1 MLGSEL
7 KMSIDFES
15 LRENGRI
22 NISKGI
28 DNGIIH
34 KSEIELEG
42 ARNKFWFND
51 CKYMFKE
58 IFEGSYED
66 YAELISSELAKEFG
80 IECATYDLAIC
91 DGKLGVITKNFV
103 NEDLGEELISGT
115 VIINEVYQMYIL
127 PLQEICAKY
136 FAILDKFNIKDNFS
150 NIYKFELQT
159 KRKIL
164 KQILELISLLP
175 VDNYTI
181 IGLDNNSI
189 EYLSSDE
196 LDDILFKLN
205 ELFVN
210 VNEMYDI
217 DFMSY
222 KNGIVKANNLFDL
235 WSIMDIY
242 CKVNGF
248 NLANADDTI
257 KKLSKLFLFD
267 IITSQGDRHTD
278 NWGIII
284 NGSTVKLSPI
294 YDNSNMC
301 NLNRSKTIKSI
312 SSIIDLLKTSKTKD
326 AKSIRTEKRLK
337 DSIYHQKSSLK
348 VAPENVIDRANNL
361 QMINEFM
368 KVSSMEDQNEI
379 FSIVE
384 KLNPTYLENVF
395 LRIEERIKAPIPS
408 QIKDIVAKT
417 IEINVNELLQYI
429 ELKEAK
435 SYGK

>member
-1 MLGSEL
+1 
-7 KMSIDFES
+7 
-15 LRENGRI
+15 
-22 NISKGI
+22 
-28 DNGIIH
+28 
-34 KSEIELEG
+34 
-42 ARNKFWFND
+42 
-51 CKYMFKE
+51 
-58 IFEGSYED
+58 
-66 YAELISSELAKEFG
+66 
-80 IECATYDLAIC
+80 
-91 DGKLGVITKNFV
+91 
-103 NEDLGEELISGT
+103 
-115 VIINEVYQMYIL
+115 MYIL

-181 IGLDNNSI
+181 IGLDNISI

-205 ELFVN
+205 GLFVN

-242 CKVNGF
+242 CKINGF

-348 VAPENVIDRANNL
+348 VVPEDVIDRANNL

-368 KVSSMEDQNEI
+368 RISSMEDQNEI
-379 FSIVE
+379 FSIIE

>member
-28 DNGIIH
+28 SNGIIH

-80 IECATYDLAIC
+80 IECAIYDLATC

-175 VDNYTI
+175 IDNYTI
-181 IGLDNNSI
+181 IGLDNKSI
-189 EYLSSDE
+189 ESLSSNE
-196 LDDILFKLN
+196 LNEILFKIKA
-205 ELFVN
+205 LFEN
-210 VNEMYDI
+210 INEMYDI

-222 KNGIVKANNLFDL
+222 KNGIVRANNLFDL
-235 WSIMDIY
+235 WSVMDIY
-242 CKVNGF
+242 CKINGF

-278 NWGIII
+278 NWGIIT
-284 NGSTVKLSPI
+284 NGSSVKLSPI

-312 SSIIDLLKTSKTKD
+312 SSIIDLLKASKTKD

-337 DSIYHQKSSLK
+337 DSIYHQRSSLK

-368 KVSSMEDQNEI
+368 RVSSMEDQSEI
-379 FSIVE
+379 FSIIE
-384 KLNPTYLENVF
+384 KLNPTYLENIF

>member
-1 MLGSEL
+1 ME
-7 KMSIDFES
+7 
-15 LRENGRI
+15 
-22 NISKGI
+22 
-28 DNGIIH
+28 
-34 KSEIELEG
+34 
-42 ARNKFWFND
+42 
-51 CKYMFKE
+51 
-58 IFEGSYED
+58 
-66 YAELISSELAKEFG
+66 
-80 IECATYDLAIC
+80 
-91 DGKLGVITKNFV
+91 
-103 NEDLGEELISGT
+103 EELISGT
-115 VIINEVYQMYIL
+115 LIINEVYQKYIL

-136 FAILDKFNIKDNFS
+136 FTILDKFNIKDNFS
-150 NIYKFELQT
+150 NINDIEIQAKKEILREL
-159 KRKIL
+159 L
-164 KQILELISLLP
+164 DLITLLP
-175 VDNYTI
+175 LNNYTT
-181 IGLDNNSI
+181 IGLDNISI
-189 EYLSSDE
+189 ESLSSNE
-196 LDDILFKLN
+196 LNEILFKIKA
-205 ELFVN
+205 LFEN
-210 VNEMYDI
+210 INEMYDI

-248 NLANADDTI
+248 NLANANDTI

-278 NWGIII
+278 NWGIIT
-284 NGSTVKLSPI
+284 NGSSVKLSPI

-312 SSIIDLLKTSKTKD
+312 SSIIDLLKASKTKD

-348 VAPENVIDRANNL
+348 VVPEDVIDRANNL

-368 KVSSMEDQNEI
+368 RVSSMEDQSEI
-379 FSIVE
+379 FSIIE
-384 KLNPTYLENVF
+384 KLNPTYLENIF
-395 LRIEERIKAPIPS
+395 LRIEERTKAPIPS

-429 ELKEAK
+429 EPKEAK

>member
-28 DNGIIH
+28 SNGIIH
-34 KSEIELEG
+34 KSEVELEG

-80 IECATYDLAIC
+80 IECAIYDLATC

-175 VDNYTI
+175 IDNYTI
-181 IGLDNNSI
+181 IGLDNISI

-222 KNGIVKANNLFDL
+222 KNGIVRANNLFDL
-235 WSIMDIY
+235 WSVMDIY
-242 CKVNGF
+242 CKINGF

-278 NWGIII
+278 NWGIIT
-284 NGSTVKLSPI
+284 NGSSVKLSPI

-312 SSIIDLLKTSKTKD
+312 SSIIDLLKASKTKD

-337 DSIYHQKSSLK
+337 DSIYHQRSSLK

-368 KVSSMEDQNEI
+368 RVSSMEDQSEI
-379 FSIVE
+379 FSIIE
-384 KLNPTYLENVF
+384 KLNPTYLENIF

>member
-1 MLGSEL
+1 ME
-7 KMSIDFES
+7 
-15 LRENGRI
+15 
-22 NISKGI
+22 
-28 DNGIIH
+28 
-34 KSEIELEG
+34 
-42 ARNKFWFND
+42 
-51 CKYMFKE
+51 
-58 IFEGSYED
+58 
-66 YAELISSELAKEFG
+66 
-80 IECATYDLAIC
+80 
-91 DGKLGVITKNFV
+91 
-103 NEDLGEELISGT
+103 EELISGT

-136 FAILDKFNIKDNFS
+136 FTILDKFNIKDNFS

-242 CKVNGF
+242 CKINGF

-312 SSIIDLLKTSKTKD
+312 SSIINLLKTSKTKD

-348 VAPENVIDRANNL
+348 VVPEDVIDRANNL

-368 KVSSMEDQNEI
+368 RISSMEDQNEI

>member
-80 IECATYDLAIC
+80 IECSTYDLAIC

-181 IGLDNNSI
+181 IGLDNISI

-217 DFMSY
+217 DFISY

-242 CKVNGF
+242 CKINGF

-348 VAPENVIDRANNL
+348 VVPEDVIDRANNL

-379 FSIVE
+379 FSIIE